1 MKRQY
6 DKQEITRILGKFM
19 TGETS
24 LEEEQ
29 MLAQYFRTHEVDDEW
44 QEYKEMFALF
54 DNGEVDIEAD
64 DGSNQAFD
72 DDNEKV
78 KILPKVVNEKPKI
91 IPIRWLM
98 AGIAASI
105 LLLLALHYKGNDVKP
120 EKQPVVAQ
128 HTEQQDSTIKAEE
141 RHQIQEAPVVALS
154 TPVKRKRKTK
164 TTTTVSTSGPKV
176 SSSVSQTYIVQTVKM
191 VVDDPAEQMESEFK
205 AQTASVRQRGEQVML
220 NVASLS
226 QQEIDNYQM
235 IEF

>member
-64 DGSNQAFD
+64 DASNQSFD
-72 DDNEKV
+72 ADNEKI
-78 KILPKVVNEKPKI
+78 KMLPKAVNEKPKI
-91 IPIRWLM
+91 IPIWWLT
-98 AGIAASI
+98 AGIAASV

-120 EKQPVVAQ
+120 EAQPMVAQ
-128 HTEQQDSTIKAEE
+128 HTEQQDSSKKAEE
-141 RHQIQEAPVVALS
+141 VHQIQEAPVVAQS
-154 TPVKRKRKTK
+154 TPVKRMRKA
-164 TTTTVSTSGPKV
+164 TTTTVSTSRPRV
-176 SSSVSQTYIVQTVKM
+176 APSVPQTDMAKATIM
-191 VVDDPAEQMESEFK
+191 VIDDPAEQIQSEFK
-205 AQTASVRQRGEQVML
+205 AQTESARQRGEQVML
-220 NVASLS
+220 HVAALS
-226 QQEIDNYQM
+226 QQETDNYQI